1 MVDLVFKN
9 YTPLKAPG
17 RVFFKKILETSAREL
32 KLKDKVEVSI
42 SLVGEKRIQELNEKY
57 RNKNKSTNVL
67 SFPMQEKLEIG
78 NWKLE
83 IDKDIGDIFV
93 CLSIAKKEAKREDID
108 IKEKLMQLAVHGFL
122 HLSGYDHE
130 RSEKD
135 AKKMLELERSI
146 LDKIKV

>member
-1 MVDLVFKN
+1 
-9 YTPLKAPG
+9 
-17 RVFFKKILETSAREL
+17 
-32 KLKDKVEVSI
+32 
-42 SLVGEKRIQELNEKY
+42 
-57 RNKNKSTNVL
+57 
-67 SFPMQEKLEIG
+67 MQEKLEIG
-78 NWKLE
+78 NWKME